1 MPTASITA
9 WVDASI
15 DQPTR
20 ELRQAVHTIL
30 VAVATAPRLPKLLV
44 LKGGILLALR
54 YGGDRYTRD
63 IDFSMKETPREADVE
78 GVVAELR
85 SALVL
90 AVESLDYGLDCRVQH
105 HELRPA
111 DPTKNWPTLQT
122 TVGYAPKLDRSR
134 STRLYRGEAPEVVS
148 LDVSYNEVITAVE
161 IVNIAGGGDIRTSTL
176 SDLLAEKF
184 RAMLQQSQRRRT
196 RRQDLYDL
204 YRLLTPAVRED
215 RDLQRLVLS
224 ALREKSSGRDLLVSR
239 ESLQQP
245 DIRVRSKA
253 EYHLL
258 FAEIASEL
266 PDFDEAYT
274 VAQEYYEGLPW

>member
-1 MPTASITA
+1 MQAASIVA
-9 WVDASI
+9 WVDTSI

-54 YGGDRYTRD
+54 HAGDRFTRD
-63 IDFSMKETPREADVE
+63 IDFSMRETPREADVE
-78 GVVAELR
+78 GVVAELK

-90 AVESLDYGLDCRVQH
+90 AVELLDYGLDCRVQH
-105 HELRPA
+105 HELRPS
-111 DPTKNWPTLQT
+111 DPTKNWPTLQM
-122 TVGYAPKLDRSR
+122 TVGYAPKIDRSR
-134 STRLYRGEAPEVVS
+134 SARLHRGEAPDVVS

-161 IVNIAGGGDIRTSTL
+161 IMNIVGGGDIRTSTL

-204 YRLLTPAVRED
+204 FRLLTASDQKNLELRG
-215 RDLQRLVLS
+215 LVLS
-224 ALREKSSGRDLLVSR
+224 ALREKSFGRGLLVSR
-239 ESLQQP
+239 ESLRQP
-245 DIRVRSKA
+245 DIRTRSKA

-258 FAEIASEL
+258 TAEISSDL
-266 PDFDEAYT
+266 PDFDETYAA
-274 VAQEYYEGLPW
+274 VQDYYEGMPW